1 MGTHKENY
9 EKGKN
14 TKWPGKNDMPSSEDA
29 ETCICIASINEYF
42 IRQAALNV
50 KLQQKASPIS
60 VKPDEKSRK
69 KCTHFLVYW

>member
-1 MGTHKENY
+1 
-9 EKGKN
+9 
-14 TKWPGKNDMPSSEDA
+14 MPSSEDA

-69 KCTHFLVYW
+69 NEMYAFFGILVDKTVEN

>member
-50 KLQQKASPIS
+50 KLPQQKASPIS
-60 VKPDEKSRK
+60 VKPDEKK
-69 KCTHFLVYW
+69 